1 MEWRPSERS
10 LNGGVDEIPL
20 PGVPGR
26 LFLCGKHFIAPD
38 PEAALARVGAQAVV
52 CLNERPELFSRYP
65 EYVEWLDANA
75 ARVMWLP
82 IPDLHVP
89 PIDDVEVFVAEL
101 HARVAR
107 GDALLMHCGAGVGR
121 AGTLAAALLMSLG
134 APLMEALATL
144 GAHRRTAGPQT
155 AAQHE
160 LLVEL
165 ASRHT
170 G

>member
-20 PGVPGR
+20 PGVTGR

-38 PEAALARVGAQAVV
+38 PEAALARVSADAAV
-52 CLNERPELFSRYP
+52 CLNERAELWSRYP
-65 EYVEWLDANA
+65 DYVDWLDTNGP
-75 ARVMWLP
+75 RVLWLP

-89 PIDDVEVFVAEL
+89 PVDEVETFVAEL
-101 HARVAR
+101 HGRVAR
-107 GDALLMHCGAGVGR
+107 GETLLMHCGAGVGR

-134 APLMEALATL
+134 TPLGEALATV

-155 AAQHE
+155 AAQRD
-160 LLVEL
+160 LLDDL
-165 ASRHT
+165 SMR
-170 G
+170 